1 MYDLTTIFALFSCFI
16 SQRQIPRKFNFI
28 AANILDN
35 VSIRVIRVSQDFE
48 AKEQEVGRGQR
59 EETKRRLHK
68 TEGNCGY
75 ANRDEEENSV
85 GGASVFARSGERKT
99 QEAQYQE
106 IKEHMKA
113 ERVQKSQKQ
122 ND

>member
-1 MYDLTTIFALFSCFI
+1 M
-16 SQRQIPRKFNFI
+16 
-28 AANILDN
+28 DN

-59 EETKRRLHK
+59 EETKRRGRLHK